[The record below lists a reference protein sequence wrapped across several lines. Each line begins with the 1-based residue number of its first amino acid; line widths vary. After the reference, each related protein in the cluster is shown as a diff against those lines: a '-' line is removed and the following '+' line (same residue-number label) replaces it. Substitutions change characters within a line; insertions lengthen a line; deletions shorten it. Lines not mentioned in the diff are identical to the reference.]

1 MGSWQNLPKFFSLG
15 TFIVFCAATMRPHI
29 CLMIV
34 VILLPAAPSSPAD
47 NNHEYW
53 EQGDNSALEG
63 SRISLISPSYNMHMR
78 TPVRIT
84 YRVLRPREEGAWGEG
99 AMHSEDQETLP
110 SGELLSPGK
119 NASCP
124 KGFSRDRRALAF
136 PADVNKEECEPRLST
151 FEI

>member
-1 MGSWQNLPKFFSLG
+1 
-15 TFIVFCAATMRPHI
+15 MRGHV
-29 CLMIV
+29 CLLIV
-34 VILLPAAPSSPAD
+34 VMLLPAAPSSPAD
-47 NNHEYW
+47 NHHEYGD
-53 EQGDNSALEG
+53 QGDSSALEG

-84 YRVLRPREEGAWGEG
+84 YRVLRPRAEGAWGEG
-99 AMHSEDQETLP
+99 ATQGKDQGILP

-124 KGFSRDRRALAF
+124 KGFSRDRRARAF
-136 PADVNKEECEPRLST
+136 PADVNKEECEPRFST